1 MANIILH
8 QIGNTAVVLNSEDG
22 YVNATAMAAGH
33 KERTGQRKDVH
44 DWLKLKRTKETIEH
58 LSAVTGKVV
67 TELYQVFQGGIPEN
81 QGTWIHPRLAV
92 RFGMWLSDDFGL
104 TVENWVADWNGAKH
118 PTAIAN
124 SPSKELVA
132 AREIRELTDLLD
144 DNPRLAQLLTDS
156 IVNRTLEKA
165 LPAAPLRGVTDLRGV
180 TEIANEM
187 GFKTDASSRVK
198 LGSFIK
204 SLGSFE
210 PVKESRFCNGVL
222 TPINCYYD
230 TPDLRTAIADF
241 FR

>member
-8 QIGNTAVVLNSEDG
+8 QIGNTAVGLNSENG

-44 DWLKLKRTKETIEH
+44 DWLKLKRTKETLEH

-67 TELYQVFQGGIPEN
+67 TELYQVFQGGIPEK

-104 TVENWVADWNGAKH
+104 TVENWVADWNGAKQ
-118 PTAIAN
+118 PTAITN

-165 LPAAPLRGVTDLRGV
+165 LHAATLRGV

-210 PVKESRFCNGVL
+210 PVKESRLCNGVL

-230 TPDLRTAIADF
+230 TVELRTAIADF

>member
-1 MANIILH
+1 
-8 QIGNTAVVLNSEDG
+8 
-22 YVNATAMAAGH
+22 
-33 KERTGQRKDVH
+33 
-44 DWLKLKRTKETIEH
+44 
-58 LSAVTGKVV
+58 
-67 TELYQVFQGGIPEN
+67 
-81 QGTWIHPRLAV
+81 
-92 RFGMWLSDDFGL
+92 
-104 TVENWVADWNGAKH
+104 VADNIVPIASGSDLLAFIRDQAMPNGNLSVRGVERCCGVANSSLIEGVDFRVEKLAQVLTAQGFQAVDLIQNGFPPSAAWLCIEYYAFESRAKAPMAKQLARTFGAIGIMSTLKELNTLDK
-118 PTAIAN
+118 PTAITN

-165 LPAAPLRGVTDLRGV
+165 LPAATLRGV

-210 PVKESRFCNGVL
+210 PVKESRLCNGVL
-222 TPINCYYD
+222 TPINCYSD

-241 FR
+241 FG